1 MSTVAKTGVPHSE
14 SGRKQLSMVV
24 VMGTTGAGKSYLIN
38 QLAGYKAVEE
48 GASLDSCR
56 FGEHSRL
63 GPPADA

>member
-1 MSTVAKTGVPHSE
+1 
-14 SGRKQLSMVV
+14 MVV

-56 FGEHSRL
+56 FGEHSGV

>member
-1 MSTVAKTGVPHSE
+1 MVANTNVPHSE
-14 SGRKQLSMVV
+14 SGRNQLSMVV

-56 FGEHSRL
+56 FSEHSRL
-63 GPPADA
+63 GPPADT

>member
-1 MSTVAKTGVPHSE
+1 MSTMAHTDVPHPE
-14 SGRKQLSMVV
+14 SGRKQLSRVV

-56 FGEHSRL
+56 FGEYSNL